1 MRIPVVPCLYM
12 SETSGSGTL
21 GRVSIV
27 REFPEFDGEFR
38 ADSASARLSIRSEVR
53 V

>member
-1 MRIPVVPCLYM
+1 MRIHVVPCVYM

-27 REFPEFDGEFR
+27 REFQEFDGEFR
-38 ADSASARLSIRSEVR
+38 ADSASARMSMRNEV
-53 V
+53 